1 VMIQKIFV
9 CSMELGGCLG
19 YSRRR
24 KLKMSADYYEIQDQ
38 LGVEKRT
45 VRALAFFWS
54 LANVVYGTP
63 DRDDRPECVP
73 EAANDGGHSTGSSW
87 SEHPRQ
93 SRRAYCLMVAYFFNS
108 CVEANLNTTGI
119 YNTIIP

>member
-1 VMIQKIFV
+1 
-9 CSMELGGCLG
+9 MELGGCLG

-54 LANVVYGTP
+54 LLLAPLTGAIGRNASPRRPTTAVIQRVLLGVNTLARVV
-63 DRDDRPECVP
+63 
-73 EAANDGGHSTGSSW
+73 GHI
-87 SEHPRQ
+87 
-93 SRRAYCLMVAYFFNS
+93 A
-108 CVEANLNTTGI
+108 
-119 YNTIIP
+119 

>member
-1 VMIQKIFV
+1 
-9 CSMELGGCLG
+9 
-19 YSRRR
+19 
-24 KLKMSADYYEIQDQ
+24 MSTDYYEIQDQ